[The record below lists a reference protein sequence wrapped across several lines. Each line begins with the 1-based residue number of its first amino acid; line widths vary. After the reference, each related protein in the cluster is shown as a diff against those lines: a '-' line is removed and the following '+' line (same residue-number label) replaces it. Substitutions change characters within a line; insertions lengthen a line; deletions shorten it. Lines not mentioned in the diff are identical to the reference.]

1 MQEMEKYMK
10 DFCMNRKGF
19 ITVFFLS
26 GFLICSTLVSVSMY
40 IQKKMFEGFLNLR
53 ENAEYFKQEVLIIE
67 HIKSELKK
75 DTLMSSEFICDS
87 VSCSMEVQQDTV
99 KVQVYDEKEEILE
112 VLIDTEK
119 KIVLDYTSYRN

>member
-1 MQEMEKYMK
+1 
-10 DFCMNRKGF
+10 
-19 ITVFFLS
+19 
-26 GFLICSTLVSVSMY
+26 
-40 IQKKMFEGFLNLR
+40 MFEGFLNLR

-67 HIKSELKK
+67 HIKSKLKK

-87 VSCSMEVQQDTV
+87 VSCSMEVQEDTV

>member
-1 MQEMEKYMK
+1 MK
-10 DFCMNRKGF
+10 GFCMNRKGF

-26 GFLICSTLVSVSMY
+26 GFLICTTLVSVSMY
-40 IQKKMFEGFLNLR
+40 IQKRMFEGFLNLC

-67 HIKSELKK
+67 HIKSELQK
-75 DTLMSSEFICDS
+75 DTLLSSEFICDN
-87 VSCSMEVQQDTV
+87 VSGSLEVQQDTV